1 MMESI
6 FGIITGTEN
15 TLFASKIL
23 KISVRPKQNN
33 LRLSLPKL
41 NI

>member
-6 FGIITGTEN
+6 FEIITGIEN

-23 KISVRPKQNN
+23 KISVRSKENN
-33 LRLSLPKL
+33 PRLSLPKM
-41 NI
+41 NK

>member
-1 MMESI
+1 MESI

-23 KISVRPKQNN
+23 KISVRLKQNN